1 MSESEKKSNKNAS
14 HHSISFTVGD
24 EDVRRWLKLQENT
37 SLSLRLILLNVIK
50 QVGYM
55 DYVTYLGLHTNVI
68 PVNNAQNDNKPNVQD
83 NVPAE
88 KTTDTEKPVEKEVP
102 KDDQINFM
110 GLDTQAKEQ
119 LPDELDQ

>member
-1 MSESEKKSNKNAS
+1 MSEPEKKSNKNAS

-68 PVNNAQNDNKPNVQD
+68 PVNNAQSDSKPDMQD
-83 NVPAE
+83 NRTAE
-88 KTTDTEKPVEKEVP
+88 KTTDTEKPVEKEVSN
-102 KDDQINFM
+102 DGHINYM

-119 LPDELDQ
+119 LNNELDQ

>member
-1 MSESEKKSNKNAS
+1 MSETDKKNNHNAS

-24 EDVRRWLKLQENT
+24 ENVRRWLKLQENT

-68 PVNNAQNDNKPNVQD
+68 PVNDKQMAEQSKAPIDTPAAKLDNEQEPTK
-83 NVPAE
+83 
-88 KTTDTEKPVEKEVP
+88 KEAP
-102 KDDQINFM
+102 ENENINYL
-110 GLDTQAKEQ
+110 GLDATAKEQ
-119 LPDELDQ
+119 IDDE